1 MSREKNKKICFKNIK
16 IPRGTFMPIL
26 SYLVYPREG
35 KKERLIRSLQ
45 KISSCEIL
53 ESTNEDILIL
63 LTDTKDD
70 YEEGLIQENL
80 KQVPEI
86 EGMALVYAQ
95 EG

>member
-1 MSREKNKKICFKNIK
+1 
-16 IPRGTFMPIL
+16 MPIL

-35 KKERLIRSLQ
+35 KKEELISSLQ
-45 KISSCEIL
+45 KISSCEIV
-53 ESTNEDILIL
+53 ESINKDVVIL
-63 LTDTKDD
+63 LTDTKND